1 VRGRVL
7 IVDDDP
13 DISEIVAELLVEEGF
28 EVTNLRD
35 ARPDVIQAE
44 IARLEPDVVLL
55 DGSSETDGY
64 GSSWESAAW
73 LHGRTRRV
81 PVIMF
86 TANTTELIEAQVQVS
101 ERSKHAAFA
110 GFLPKPFNLQILIE
124 TVARVIAH
132 PAAPELAPVRR
143 SPEEHLPV
151 R

>member
-1 VRGRVL
+1 
-7 IVDDDP
+7 
-13 DISEIVAELLVEEGF
+13 
-28 EVTNLRD
+28 
-35 ARPDVIQAE
+35 
-44 IARLEPDVVLL
+44 
-55 DGSSETDGY
+55 
-64 GSSWESAAW
+64 
-73 LHGRTRRV
+73 
-81 PVIMF
+81 MF
-86 TANTTELIEAQVQVS
+86 TANTTELIEAQVQLS